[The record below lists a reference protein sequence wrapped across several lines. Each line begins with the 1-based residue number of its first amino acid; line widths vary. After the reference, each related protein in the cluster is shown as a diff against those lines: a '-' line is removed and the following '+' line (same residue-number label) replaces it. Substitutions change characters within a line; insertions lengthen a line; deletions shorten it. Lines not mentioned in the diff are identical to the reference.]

1 MSNLSQFAA
10 GGDPQYWVSGTT
22 YALGKTVRS
31 PTDHQRY
38 VRVVAGA
45 GTTDP
50 ANDATNWRP
59 DGGRAIKSIQR
70 GIAQLPFAS
79 VTRYVDVVIATVN
92 PAKSLLTLLSASNRG
107 DGNSYDG
114 GYPQQ
119 ISLVNNSTIRVD
131 VGASLYNPSTYQYS
145 YSGYPVSWQIVEYY

>member
-1 MSNLSQFAA
+1 MSAA
-10 GGDPQYWVSGTT
+10 AYFLNGTDIAYWVSGTS
-22 YALGKTVRS
+22 YASGNVARS

-70 GIAQLPFAS
+70 GTITIADMGGLS
-79 VTRYVDVVIATVN
+79 GTATVSAVN
-92 PAKSLLTLLSASNRG
+92 TAKACLHHLGS
-107 DGNSYDG
+107 
-114 GYPQQ
+114 
-119 ISLVNNSTIRVD
+119 NSTAASP
-131 VGASLYNPSTYQYS
+131 GAIFRIALTNATTVTATRSTQI
-145 YSGYPVSWQIVEYY
+145 GENNVSWELVEYY

>member
-31 PTDHQRY
+31 PADHQRY

-50 ANDATNWRP
+50 ANDETNWRP
-59 DGGRAIKSIQR
+59 DGARPIKSIQR
-70 GIAQLPFAS
+70 GVIRLAPS
-79 VTRYVDVVIATVN
+79 V
-92 PAKSLLTLLSASNRG
+92 LSAPATITAVVPGKTELRFLG
-107 DGNSYDG
+107 
-114 GYPQQ
+114 
-119 ISLVNNSTIRVD
+119 VNVD
-131 VGASLYNPSTYQYS
+131 DSQGS
-145 YSGYPVSWQIVEYY
+145 SGLAHITLTNATTVTATRLQATGLITNVSWELTEYY

>member
-50 ANDATNWRP
+50 ANDATNWSP
-59 DGGRAIKSIQR
+59 DGGRAIKSVQR
-70 GIAQLPFAS
+70 GAITLLQSGSPL
-79 VTRYVDVVIATVN
+79 TATATISAVN
-92 PAKSLLTLLSASNRG
+92 TAKSDLTLLGWS
-107 DGNSYDG
+107 
-114 GYPQQ
+114 
-119 ISLVNNSTIRVD
+119 VNNGDIRAAPRLALTNSTTITATRVSA
-131 VGASLYNPSTYQYS
+131 GAPDETTAA
-145 YSGYPVSWQIVEYY
+145 WQLVEYY

>member
-50 ANDATNWRP
+50 ASDATNWRP
-59 DGGRAIKSIQR
+59 DGGRPIKSVQR
-70 GIAQLPFAS
+70 GTVTVANGADTGSVTISSVNTAKAELRFLGGTGQDTGTGNYLISPKISLTNSTTVSVSFAS
-79 VTRYVDVVIATVN
+79 TAH
-92 PAKSLLTLLSASNRG
+92 
-107 DGNSYDG
+107 DG
-114 GYPQQ
+114 Q
-119 ISLVNNSTIRVD
+119 
-131 VGASLYNPSTYQYS
+131 
-145 YSGYPVSWQIVEYY
+145 VSWELTEYY

>member
-31 PTDHQRY
+31 PADHQRY

-59 DGGRAIKSIQR
+59 DGGRPIKSIQR
-70 GIAQLPFAS
+70 GTLTISDGTGVISGTATISS
-79 VTRYVDVVIATVN
+79 VNTAKTELRLLGWSNTDNSNVVHAGYESPRIVLTNATTITATI
-92 PAKSLLTLLSASNRG
+92 PTSRGFTTTISWELTEF
-107 DGNSYDG
+107 Y
-114 GYPQQ
+114 
-119 ISLVNNSTIRVD
+119 
-131 VGASLYNPSTYQYS
+131 
-145 YSGYPVSWQIVEYY
+145 

>member
-70 GIAQLPFAS
+70 GVYSGTANSITISA
-79 VTRYVDVVIATVN
+79 VN
-92 PAKSLLTLLSASNRG
+92 PAKSILLTSTSVYDYPGTWMAPSAHLSSSTTITVSLPGSN
-107 DGNSYDG
+107 SM
-114 GYPQQ
+114 
-119 ISLVNNSTIRVD
+119 
-131 VGASLYNPSTYQYS
+131 A
-145 YSGYPVSWQIVEYY
+145 WQVVEYH

>member
-10 GGDPQYWVSGTT
+10 GGDPQYWVSGAT

-31 PTDHQRY
+31 PIDHQRY

-70 GIAQLPFAS
+70 GEILLGSVTSATATISAVNTSKAVLHYLGCSVDFAS
-79 VTRYVDVVIATVN
+79 NVVLAR
-92 PAKSLLTLLSASNRG
+92 LTLTNATTITAEKYTASN
-107 DGNSYDG
+107 NTK
-114 GYPQQ
+114 
-119 ISLVNNSTIRVD
+119 I
-131 VGASLYNPSTYQYS
+131 
-145 YSGYPVSWQIVEYY
+145 SWQLVEYY

>member
-10 GGDPQYWVSGTT
+10 GGDPQYWVSETT

-31 PTDHQRY
+31 PIDHQRY

-70 GIAQLPFAS
+70 GVVTFATNENS
-79 VTRYVDVVIATVN
+79 KTVTVSAVNTAKTELRWLGGMSIENGSGLAIGSRVTLTNATTITVSFN
-92 PAKSLLTLLSASNRG
+92 SAPN
-107 DGNSYDG
+107 
-114 GYPQQ
+114 
-119 ISLVNNSTIRVD
+119 
-131 VGASLYNPSTYQYS
+131 GAPS
-145 YSGYPVSWQIVEYY
+145 VSWELT